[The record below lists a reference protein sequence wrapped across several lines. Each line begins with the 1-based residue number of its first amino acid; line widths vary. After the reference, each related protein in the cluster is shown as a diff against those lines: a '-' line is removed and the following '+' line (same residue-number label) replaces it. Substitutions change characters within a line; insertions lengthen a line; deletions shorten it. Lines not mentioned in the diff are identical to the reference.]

1 MEMEMISFLRESIE
15 KNELEARDYLLQ
27 ERNKRIQILSNN
39 SGLPS
44 LFKKKTFQNY
54 DRSNNNKAFNQAVD
68 FVKDFPNNP
77 GLLLIGGV
85 GVGKTHLAAAIA
97 NSLNKM
103 LYNTYFGNVIDIMAF
118 VKSTYN
124 KSSSLTEIEA
134 INIMTKEI
142 DLLVIDDLGKE
153 SNTDH
158 NLALLYTIIN
168 KLYENEKPII
178 ITTNYGAQDLNNK
191 LGERGHAIVSRI
203 SAMCKPVVLSGKD
216 WRIHHE
222 R

>member
-1 MEMEMISFLRESIE
+1 MISFLRESME
-15 KNELEARDYLLQ
+15 KNELEAREYLLE
-27 ERNKRIQILSNN
+27 ERNKKIQILSNN

-54 DRSNNNKAFNQAVD
+54 DRSINNQAFNQAVD
-68 FVKDFPNNP
+68 FVKAFPNGP
-77 GLLLIGGV
+77 GLLFIGGV
-85 GVGKTHLAAAIA
+85 GVGKTHLAAAIV

-103 LYNTYFGNVIDIMAF
+103 LYNTYFGNVVDIMSF
-118 VKSTYN
+118 IKSTYN
-124 KSSSLTEIEA
+124 KNSSLTESEA

-153 SNTDH
+153 SNSDH

-168 KLYENEKPII
+168 KLYENEKSIV
-178 ITTNYGAQDLNNK
+178 ITTNYGALDLNNK
-191 LGERGHAIVSRI
+191 LGERGNAIVSRI
-203 SAMCKPVVLSGKD
+203 SSMCRPVILSGKD
-216 WRIHHE
+216 WRVHNE